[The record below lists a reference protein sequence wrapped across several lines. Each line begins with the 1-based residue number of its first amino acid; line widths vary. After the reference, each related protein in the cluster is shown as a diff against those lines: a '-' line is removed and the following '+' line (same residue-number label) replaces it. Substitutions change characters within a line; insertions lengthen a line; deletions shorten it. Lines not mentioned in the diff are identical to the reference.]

1 MAELISN
8 QKNFKQCA
16 KLLIGGIEKLVEWS
30 DQTRRPLLI
39 IYEDEG
45 GLSHTGTKNMRER
58 AMLNGT
64 TGWEMCARLDT
75 ILLNSE
81 DPEESSNARAIRP
94 ENKSLAKICN
104 MQALPLLPL
113 PLEQMN
119 GKELGTWFRKQ
130 AIRDI
135 TETTGQIVKI
145 VEWGKGTP
153 PSF

>member
-8 QKNFKQCA
+8 QKNFKQCT

-45 GLSHTGTKNMRER
+45 GLSHTGTKNMRQR

-113 PLEQMN
+113 PLEQKSV
-119 GKELGTWFRKQ
+119 GFPLVIHSLSFVSVGHPS
-130 AIRDI
+130 AIR
-135 TETTGQIVKI
+135 
-145 VEWGKGTP
+145 WGFSVCRFFALP
-153 PSF
+153 L